1 MSVLIPIA
9 IKVGIPL
16 AIYAIGHFVGWV
28 HHEIHDAKLAKQKD
42 DAMRKAMQRP
52 AGE

>member
-16 AIYAIGHFVGWV
+16 AAYAIGHLVGWV
-28 HHEIHDAKLAKQKD
+28 HHEIANARDEKRKQ
-42 DAMRKAMQRP
+42 DAMHRAMQRP